1 MSDIW
6 IKIKFWTKATLIT
19 LLAIYGAL
27 FIYNNTG
34 VSREVTF
41 WWWIQKE
48 PKTSVFVLAFLSFL
62 TGDAAFH
69 FANAPAAIGTAAIG
83 DAVNGFFASINA
95 CSHEIDNAW
104 APPSHAICQGNVC
117 YTRLDGSTLTL
128 AFVNIF
134 IMRQGKICDY
144 RIYVDASELY
154 VTLR

>member
-62 TGDAAFH
+62 TGIIATLLVRTTFTTMKQFRLLRAAK
-69 FANAPAAIGTAAIG
+69 ANRELAEMQTKAARLQTRST
-83 DAVNGFFASINA
+83 NPP
-95 CSHEIDNAW
+95 
-104 APPSHAICQGNVC
+104 APPSPSAAPDPTQ
-117 YTRLDGSTLTL
+117 L
-128 AFVNIF
+128 
-134 IMRQGKICDY
+134 
-144 RIYVDASELY
+144 
-154 VTLR
+154 